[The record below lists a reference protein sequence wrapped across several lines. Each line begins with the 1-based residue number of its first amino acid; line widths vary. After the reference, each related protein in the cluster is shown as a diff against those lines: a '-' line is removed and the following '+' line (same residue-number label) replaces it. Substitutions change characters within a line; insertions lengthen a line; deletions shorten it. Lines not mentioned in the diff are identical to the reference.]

1 MPSAIHQALVGLF
14 NERPELLANVLA
26 PVPGMVWPPRIRVC
40 TASAAFTDLTPPAY
54 HADLV
59 LRVESRRGRL
69 LHVLVGEVQLR
80 RDRRKRITWP
90 VYVTSARAQAG
101 AACPVTLVVVAL
113 TPALARWCAQPI
125 ELDTRGSVIHPL
137 VLGPEIIP
145 RIVDIEAACARPEL
159 AVLSAVAHA
168 RTGDG
173 PRIATAA
180 LVACAAL
187 DSEHASLY
195 ADLVLANLDTV
206 AREAVEKLMNLQG
219 YRPMSPTFR
228 RHFDAGRKEGLKA
241 GQKEGQKEGRR
252 EGLAHLLA
260 MQLEDRFGPLPEHAV
275 QALATARTNSLLA
288 WGRRVLA
295 AESLD
300 DVFAPRSKR
309 GTRPRS
315 ATAGGTPPRSA
326 AAPSTGPR
334 SAAASS
340 TGPRSATRGT
350 RPRAAA
356 PSTRPRSATARG
368 TRPRSAAAPS
378 TRPRSARRSRSR

>member
-14 NERPELLANVLA
+14 LERPELLANVLA
-26 PVPGMVWPPRIRVC
+26 PVPGMALPPRTRIC
-40 TASAAFTDLTPPAY
+40 PASAAFTDLTPPAY

-59 LRVESRRGRL
+59 LRVESHRGRL

-90 VYVTSARAQAG
+90 LYVTSARAQAG

-113 TPALARWCAQPI
+113 TPAMARWCAQPI
-125 ELDTRGSVIHPL
+125 VLDTRGSVIHPL
-137 VLGPEIIP
+137 VLGPAIIP
-145 RIVDIEAACARPEL
+145 RIVDIEAARARPEL

-168 RTGDG
+168 RTEDG
-173 PRIATAA
+173 PQIAAAA

-187 DSEHASLY
+187 DSEHASMY

-206 AREAVEKLMNLQG
+206 ARKAVEKLMNLQG

-228 RHFDAGRKEGLKA
+228 RHFDAGRKEGLQA
-241 GQKEGQKEGRR
+241 GHKEGRR

-300 DVFAPRSKR
+300 DVFATRSKR
-309 GTRPRS
+309 GTRPGS
-315 ATAGGTPPRSA
+315 A
-326 AAPSTGPR
+326 
-334 SAAASS
+334 
-340 TGPRSATRGT
+340 
-350 RPRAAA
+350 
-356 PSTRPRSATARG
+356 STRSTDPGSAARG
-368 TRPRSAAAPS
+368 TRPRSAAVPG
-378 TRPRSARRSRSR
+378 TRPRSAAVPGTGSRSARRSRQ

>member
-1 MPSAIHQALVGLF
+1 MPSAVHQALVGLF
-14 NERPELLANVLA
+14 LERPELLANVLA
-26 PVPGMVWPPRIRVC
+26 PVPGMALPPRTRIYP
-40 TASAAFTDLTPPAY
+40 ASAAFTDLTPPDY

-59 LRVESRRGRL
+59 LRVESHRGRL

-90 VYVTSARAQAG
+90 LYVTSARAQVG

-113 TPALARWCAQPI
+113 TPAMARWCAQPI
-125 ELDTRGSVIHPL
+125 VLDTRGSVIHPL

-145 RIVDIEAACARPEL
+145 RIVDIEAARARPEL
-159 AVLSAVAHA
+159 AVLSAVTHA
-168 RTGDG
+168 RTEDG

-195 ADLVLANLDTV
+195 ADLVLANLDSM
-206 AREAVEKLMNLQG
+206 ARGAVEQLMNLQG

-241 GQKEGQKEGRR
+241 GQKEGRKEGQQQGREEGQKKGHR

-260 MQLEDRFGPLPEHAV
+260 MQLEDRFGRLPEHAV

-295 AESLD
+295 AGSLD
-300 DVFAPRSKR
+300 DVFATRSKR
-309 GTRPRS
+309 GTR
-315 ATAGGTPPRSA
+315 PRSA

-334 SAAASS
+334 SAA
-340 TGPRSATRGT
+340 RGT
-350 RPRAAA
+350 RP
-356 PSTRPRSATARG
+356 G
-368 TRPRSAAAPS
+368 SAAARS
-378 TRPRSARRSRSR
+378 TGSRSAPRSRSRQ